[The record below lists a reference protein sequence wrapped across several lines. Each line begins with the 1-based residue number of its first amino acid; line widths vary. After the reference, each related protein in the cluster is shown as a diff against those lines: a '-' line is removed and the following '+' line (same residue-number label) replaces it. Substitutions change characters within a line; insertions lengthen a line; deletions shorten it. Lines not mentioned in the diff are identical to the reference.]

1 LTSDCIEQPFV
12 RSLHNAVLTRA
23 DSSLHARLLTRAIPS
38 HGAEVADRNDN
49 RPSSRIGLATEQS
62 VQATRSFT
70 RNITMASVRRA
81 TAGEPLETAAE
92 AVFDGPSS
100 SSGRQPRAKR
110 SLEDSDSSEDEKHAA
125 EQEADSIHLRRPRR
139 STTFSKT
146 YSPDEDAAV
155 LRKLDFK
162 LTMFLSAL
170 YLLSFLDRS
179 NIGNARIAG
188 LEDSLSLSS
197 GQFDWLL
204 TAFYLTYIGFEWM
217 ILLYKILPPHAY
229 IACCVM
235 GWGLIASL
243 QALTTSFPQLLVLR
257 GMLGITEAAFG
268 PGVPFY
274 MTYFYRRRELGYRV
288 GLQISAA
295 PLATSFASSLAWV
308 IVKLNRIA
316 GEPVDSWRMLFLVEG
331 FPSVLVGVLAWYW
344 VPDSPATARWLTP
357 RERKVAALRV
367 REEADDSSSGAE
379 VGGSTK
385 GMAQSRWAAFA
396 QDIKTTVRDPK
407 CYLTALMF
415 FSVNVSFASLPVF
428 LPTIIND
435 MDFSALTSQ
444 ALSAPPYLVAFV
456 GVLVVGHYSDGV
468 ADSRGLFLI
477 GAAATSSVSY
487 LTIASAGFL
496 TDRGILGRTPSIVVR
511 YAAMYPA
518 AFGLFSSVTLIITWT
533 LNNQRSST
541 GKGTAMTILNLLG
554 QCGPLVG
561 VRLFPDSQGPEFV
574 PGMLVCGS
582 FMAGVALL
590 AVGLRAYLRRLNQS
604 IAVLVDGQPKEELEL
619 QERLMGEEQE
629 DIDGPSDAGGFKMVD
644 DTRPRVRFRYML

>member
-1 LTSDCIEQPFV
+1 V
-12 RSLHNAVLTRA
+12 LHILKT
-23 DSSLHARLLTRAIPS
+23 
-38 HGAEVADRNDN
+38 
-49 RPSSRIGLATEQS
+49 
-62 VQATRSFT
+62 
-70 RNITMASVRRA
+70 NITMASVHRVA
-81 TAGEPLETAAE
+81 TGEMPTDTA
-92 AVFDGPSS
+92 VDGPST
-100 SSGRQPRAKR
+100 GQQLYQPPTKHAI
-110 SLEDSDSSEDEKHAA
+110 EDSDSSEDEKQG
-125 EQEADSIHLRRPRR
+125 QEETDSIPLRRSRR
-139 STTFSKT
+139 ATTFSKAYT
-146 YSPDEDAAV
+146 PDEDAAV

-235 GWGLIASL
+235 GWGIIASL
-243 QALTTSFPQLLVLR
+243 QALTTSFSQLLLLR

-274 MTYFYRRRELGYRV
+274 MTFFYRRRELAYRV

-344 VPDSPATARWLTP
+344 VPDSPATARWLTL
-357 RERKVAALRV
+357 RERKVAVLRV
-367 REEADDSSSGAE
+367 REEADDSS
-379 VGGSTK
+379 GGSEAGSAK
-385 GMAQSRWAAFA
+385 VLAQSKWAAFTH
-396 QDIKTTVRDPK
+396 DIKTTVRDPK

-456 GVLVVGHYSDGV
+456 GVMVVGHYSDRV
-468 ADSRGLFLI
+468 ADSRGLFLMST
-477 GAAATSSVSY
+477 AATSSVSY
-487 LTIASAGFL
+487 LAIALAGFL
-496 TDRGILGRTPSIVVR
+496 TNRGILSRTPSIVVR

-533 LNNQRSST
+533 LNNQRSNT

-561 VRLFPDSQGPEFV
+561 IRLFPDSQGPEFV

-590 AVGLRAYLRRLNQS
+590 AVGLRTYLRRLNEY
-604 IAVLVDGQPKEELEL
+604 AVLGSSGDGQPKEELEL
-619 QERLMGEEQE
+619 QERLMGEEQ
-629 DIDGPSDAGGFKMVD
+629 DGDDGPSGAGVVRRHD
-644 DTRPRVRFRYML
+644 DTRLRFRFML